1 MKAAR
6 SRLPWGGLLLLA
18 TLALSACAQDRDI
31 AVLRN
36 DLERMNR
43 QLMQMQVSQEV
54 SQSKPR
60 ELMQR
65 EIEGE
70 RRNIA
75 DMKAGIDE
83 LRQQVSVLTER
94 LEASNVQLS
103 RRVGALEAKVSP
115 GASPPPLGARP
126 GPSGTGPTPLPGS
139 SFGDPAGS
147 PPTAA
152 TPSSAE
158 AKKLYQAALGDYQRG
173 KFDLAAQGFRTY
185 LEQAPTGDVADTAQY
200 YLGESLYSAKD
211 YRGAITE
218 FERLVRDFPQSP
230 QAPSALLKTGYAYYE
245 TKDAVQGR
253 RVLRTLVDKY
263 PTSKEAK
270 LAEER
275 LRLEDRTGVG
285 RPTTSSS
292 LPSR

>member
-1 MKAAR
+1 MKAAG
-6 SRLPWGGLLLLA
+6 SKLPWGGVAMLA
-18 TLALSACAQDRDI
+18 TLALTACAQDRDI
-31 AVLRN
+31 AILRN
-36 DLERMNR
+36 DMERMNR

-60 ELMQR
+60 ELVQR
-65 EIEGE
+65 ELEGE
-70 RRNIA
+70 RRTIA
-75 DMKAGIDE
+75 DLKAGLDD

-94 LEASNVQLS
+94 LEASNVQMS
-103 RRVGALEAKVSP
+103 RRVGTLEAKVNP
-115 GASPPPLGARP
+115 GASSPPTGSRL
-126 GPSGTGPTPLPGS
+126 GPSGTGQTPFPASPTGDLPGTPS
-139 SFGDPAGS
+139 A
-147 PPTAA
+147 TAA
-152 TPSSAE
+152 PSSPE
-158 AKKLYQAALGDYQRG
+158 AKRLYQAALGDYQRG

-185 LEQAPTGDVADTAQY
+185 LQQAPAGDVADTAQY

-245 TKDAVQGR
+245 IKDGVQGR
-253 RVLRTLVDKY
+253 RVLRTLVEKY

-275 LRLEDRTGVG
+275 LRLEDRTGAG
-285 RPTTSSS
+285 RPTTSST
-292 LPSR
+292 LPPR

>member
-6 SRLPWGGLLLLA
+6 SRLPWAGLPLFA

-31 AVLRN
+31 AILRN

-43 QLMQMQVSQEV
+43 QLMQMQVAQEV

-60 ELMQR
+60 EW
-65 EIEGE
+65 EGE

-75 DMKAGIDE
+75 DMKAGLDE
-83 LRQQVSVLTER
+83 LRQQISVLTER

-103 RRVGALEAKVSP
+103 RRIGALEAKVSP
-115 GASPPPLGARP
+115 GASAPPVGSRP
-126 GPSGTGPTPLPGS
+126 GPSGPGQTPLTGS
-139 SFGDPAGS
+139 PTGESPGS

-152 TPSSAE
+152 SPSSPE
-158 AKKLYQAALGDYQRG
+158 AKRLYQAALGDYQRG
-173 KFDLAAQGFRTY
+173 KFDLAAQGFRSY

-245 TKDAVQGR
+245 TKDGVQGR
-253 RVLRTLVDKY
+253 RVLRTLIDKY
-263 PTSKEAK
+263 PSSKEAK

-275 LRLEDRTGVG
+275 LRLEDRTGTG

-292 LPSR
+292 PPPR

>member
-1 MKAAR
+1 M
-6 SRLPWGGLLLLA
+6 LA

-31 AVLRN
+31 AILRN
-36 DLERMNR
+36 DMERMNR

-60 ELMQR
+60 ELVQR
-65 EIEGE
+65 ELQGE

-94 LEASNVQLS
+94 LEASNVQMS
-103 RRVGALEAKVSP
+103 RRIGALEAKVSP
-115 GASPPPLGARP
+115 GVSSPPPSSRL
-126 GPSGTGPTPLPGS
+126 GPSGSGHPPLATSPAEDSPGTS
-139 SFGDPAGS
+139 APPAV
-147 PPTAA
+147 
-152 TPSSAE
+152 PSSPE
-158 AKKLYQAALGDYQRG
+158 AKRLYQAALGDYQRG

-185 LEQAPTGDVADTAQY
+185 LQQAPAGDVADTAQY

-245 TKDAVQGR
+245 LKDGVQGR
-253 RVLRTLVDKY
+253 RVLRTLVEKY

-275 LRLEDRTGVG
+275 LRLEDRTGAG
-285 RPTTSSS
+285 RPTTSSTQ
-292 LPSR
+292 PSR